1 MIQNETN
8 ERPATTGIVHGQVY
22 VKGTNYE
29 WVDGWDSREMMR
41 RVFVTYVCTLTCENK
56 KILTS
61 SYLRVGGGYI
71 YIEACKIYKHLCL

>member
-29 WVDGWDSREMMR
+29 WVDCWDSREMMR
-41 RVFVTYVCTLTCENK
+41 RFLCVRLH
-56 KILTS
+56 LD
-61 SYLRVGGGYI
+61 LR
-71 YIEACKIYKHLCL
+71 E